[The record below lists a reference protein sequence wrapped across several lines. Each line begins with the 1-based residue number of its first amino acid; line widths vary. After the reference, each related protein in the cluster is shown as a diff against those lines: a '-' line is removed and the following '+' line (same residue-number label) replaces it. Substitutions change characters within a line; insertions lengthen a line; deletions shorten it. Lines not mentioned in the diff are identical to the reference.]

1 MKTRT
6 KKIAIGSS
14 LAGIILIGAAGTAY
28 ASAWNNESIQWDE
41 AQHAVM
47 QAKSQLDESTD
58 VYDKTIKNIDSKD
71 ITQDGYTLMA
81 SVSAS
86 ALKARAYDGTV
97 STPKPKMYQMTLW
110 QLRDDTQEL
119 NDTANHMREERSS
132 INDRIARI
140 NKELEK
146 HKTQQAQ
153 KALNNQLDKARKL
166 YKASSGLVMDEAT
179 RQQLQQWIESSAS
192 MLNAKGTTAESY
204 TKQANKAGTI
214 ITAVKNSQSE
224 YQKEQE
230 RQRELAAQANIQASY
245 GTDTAPNAYY
255 TSQPGYNQSYYQ
267 KPSSAQPQ
275 AAPAP
280 TYSSQVNASC
290 DTSYYNA
297 PGNPCQGAVD
307 QGGMVDITYYNGD
320 THIYSQHNGTGG
332 AWINNLKPGDTVSL
346 GGKQFTV
353 NDYSKQGAVS
363 APDKGYYAQ
372 TCNENGNH
380 LVGLTP
386 KN

>member
-1 MKTRT
+1 M
-6 KKIAIGSS
+6 AISSS
-14 LAGIILIGAAGTAY
+14 LAGIMLIGAAGAGTAY
-28 ASAWNNESIQWDE
+28 ATAWNNESIQWDE

-47 QAKSQLDESTD
+47 QAKSQLDKSTD

-81 SVSAS
+81 SVSES
-86 ALKARAYDGTV
+86 ALKAQAYDGTV
-97 STPKPKMYQMTLW
+97 STTKPKMYQMTLW
-110 QLRDDTQEL
+110 QLRDDTQKL

-153 KALNNQLDKARKL
+153 KTLNNQIDEARKL

-204 TKQANKAGTI
+204 IKQANKAGTI

-245 GTDTAPNAYY
+245 ETGTAPNAYY

-275 AAPAP
+275 AAPTS
-280 TYSSQVNASC
+280 TYSSQVNAFC
-290 DTSYYNA
+290 DTSYSNA

-332 AWINNLKPGDTVSL
+332 AWINNLKPGDTVSF
-346 GGKQFTV
+346 GDKQFTV
-353 NDYSKQGAVS
+353 NNYSEQGAVA
-363 APDKGYYAQ
+363 APYKGYYAQ

-380 LVGLTP
+380 IVGLTP